1 MLHNFAGSHT
11 EHWWRCSQVT
21 TMVVLENCMRLTSGY
36 VSLVGSLP
44 PLRIPMLIVD
54 NMHRPICI

>member
-1 MLHNFAGSHT
+1 
-11 EHWWRCSQVT
+11 
-21 TMVVLENCMRLTSGY
+21 MVVLENGMRLTSGY

-54 NMHRPICI
+54 TVQAPIPMLIVDNMHRPTCIRDQH